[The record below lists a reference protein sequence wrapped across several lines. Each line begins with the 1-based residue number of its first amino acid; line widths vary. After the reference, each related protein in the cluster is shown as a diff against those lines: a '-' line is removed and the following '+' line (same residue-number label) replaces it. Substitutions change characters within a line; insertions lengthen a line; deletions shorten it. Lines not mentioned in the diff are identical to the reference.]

1 MSLEFDKI
9 TQLIYNK
16 KIYNIYSEPNYNNNT
31 IAIFDI
37 DGVIFEV
44 ILSDVELIK
53 PKENNKLV
61 VQFQQINATIAN
73 QNKDKQ
79 MDEVQEHTQLEP
91 FTLEDAVEE
100 DRACLLCTHRAKCPI
115 IIYINKLSIKTTIST
130 RRRYFN
136 KAKVINCKKML

>member
-1 MSLEFDKI
+1 MLYKKDKKMSLEFDKI

-53 PKENNKLV
+53 PKENNKLI
-61 VQFQQINATIAN
+61 VQF
-73 QNKDKQ
+73 
-79 MDEVQEHTQLEP
+79 
-91 FTLEDAVEE
+91 
-100 DRACLLCTHRAKCPI
+100 
-115 IIYINKLSIKTTIST
+115 
-130 RRRYFN
+130 
-136 KAKVINCKKML
+136 

>member
-61 VQFQQINATIAN
+61 VQF
-73 QNKDKQ
+73 
-79 MDEVQEHTQLEP
+79 
-91 FTLEDAVEE
+91 
-100 DRACLLCTHRAKCPI
+100 
-115 IIYINKLSIKTTIST
+115 
-130 RRRYFN
+130 
-136 KAKVINCKKML
+136 